1 MNKIRI
7 ITDSA
12 SDFIDKAHGLRQV
25 DIFLPLTINFDDKE
39 YRDGVDIGH
48 KDFYEMLIEV
58 DVLPKT
64 SQVPPAVF
72 EDAMKEITDE
82 GDTAIVITVAKELS
96 GTYQSAVIAASEFD
110 SDKVFIIDSG
120 SASIGELALIH
131 YAQAL
136 IDKFHSGEYNDD
148 INAASKAIVSELENA
163 KRRLCVVALLDT
175 LEYLKKG
182 GRISAAAAFAGGLL
196 NIKPVIDLKD
206 GVIHVLGKARG
217 SKQGNNMLIQEINKF
232 GGIDYSLPLLAG
244 YTGLSDKLAE
254 KYVDDSS
261 ALWEGHIERP
271 LPVTIGGTIGTHVG
285 PGAVAAAFF
294 SPAD

>member
-12 SDFIDKAHGLRQV
+12 SDFIDKAHGLRQG

-48 KDFYEMLIEV
+48 KSFYEMLIEG
-58 DVLPKT
+58 DSLPKT
-64 SQVPPAVF
+64 SQVPPVIF

-120 SASIGELALIH
+120 SASVGELALIH

-136 IDKFHSGEYNDD
+136 IDKFHSGEYTGD
-148 INAASKAIVSELENA
+148 ITAVSKAIVSEIENV

-182 GRISAAAAFAGGLL
+182 GRISAAAAFAGGSVYYTHLRTASQDNASVRLWFSLCVKRNL
-196 NIKPVIDLKD
+196 NP
-206 GVIHVLGKARG
+206 
-217 SKQGNNMLIQEINKF
+217 
-232 GGIDYSLPLLAG
+232 
-244 YTGLSDKLAE
+244 
-254 KYVDDSS
+254 
-261 ALWEGHIERP
+261 
-271 LPVTIGGTIGTHVG
+271 
-285 PGAVAAAFF
+285 
-294 SPAD
+294 